1 MSSCLAHPKKDQVLS
16 DSPGRVR
23 FEEPLM
29 ALANAPCRQTGNG
42 MDQTLM
48 LRENKE
54 VAPLHLVKGAQCAC
68 YLDSQTEKFYRL
80 GMLSAAL
87 AKHLC
92 TPYGNC
98 GHSMEE

>member
-1 MSSCLAHPKKDQVLS
+1 MSSCLAHPRMDQELS

-29 ALANAPCRQTGNG
+29 ALANAPCRHTGNG
-42 MDQTLM
+42 MDQILM

-54 VAPLHLVKGAQCAC
+54 VSSLHLVKEAQCAW
-68 YLDSQTEKFYRL
+68 YQDSQTVKFYRL

-92 TPYGNC
+92 RPYGNC
-98 GHSMEE
+98 GHSKEE

>member
-1 MSSCLAHPKKDQVLS
+1 VSSCLARPGMDQALS

-29 ALANAPCRQTGNG
+29 ALANGPCRQTGSG
-42 MDQTLM
+42 MDHLLM
-48 LRENKE
+48 LQANKE
-54 VAPLHLVKGAQCAC
+54 VSSLHLVKGAPCAC
-68 YLDSQTEKFYRL
+68 YQDSQTVKFCRL

-92 TPYGNC
+92 RPYGNC
-98 GHSMEE
+98 GHSKGV